1 MLIKSGR
8 LSAQESRLSRRQ
20 VLRGAVGA
28 TSVAIQ
34 LPLLGY
40 LLSESGTAMAATGQV
55 LPLRFGTWFWGL
67 GMNRRVFVPRVTGAD
82 FDFPEEISVLEPLRR
97 HLNLFTGFSVPI
109 DGNPNL
115 CHYSGWVA
123 LRCGATPKSRG
134 DLPGESLDN
143 PIARAVGGGTPFR
156 MINLA
161 ATGNP
166 RDSYSFRD
174 SDSVNPPEISAVDLY
189 QKLFTTGLG
198 SSDGSTTDSKT
209 LLRRSVLSGVMDDAR
224 SLSRSVGAEDRA
236 RLDQFL
242 TSIRELENRLELQ
255 LAPAEVPASCPKAPE
270 QPEGVGV
277 GLDYRLV
284 ESRHTAM
291 ADLLVLALACN
302 KTRVFNMLYSNSAS
316 LITRQGLDSVHH
328 NITHEELF
336 DPKQGIQ
343 VQSSWF
349 LREAFKSFA
358 YFVAAL
364 AKQPEGAGSLIDN
377 VLVYAHSDNEDAKT
391 HVLNGTPMFTVGK
404 AGGRLRTGLHV
415 DGRGDVAT
423 RLGYTVQ
430 RVMGLPVA
438 EWGSGSLQTSREI
451 TEILA

>member
-8 LSAQESRLSRRQ
+8 LSAQEARLSRRQ

-28 TSVAIQ
+28 TAISIP
-34 LPLLGY
+34 LPLLSCF
-40 LLSESGTAMAATGQV
+40 LSESGTAMAATGEA
-55 LPLRFGTWFWGL
+55 LPVRFGTWFWGL
-67 GMNRRVFVPRVTGAD
+67 GMNRRVFVPNRTGAD
-82 FDFPEEISVLEPLRR
+82 FDFPEEIAVLEPLRR
-97 HLNLFTGFSVPI
+97 HLNLFTGYSVPI

-123 LRCGATPKSRG
+123 LRCGATPKSRS

-143 PIARAVGGGTPFR
+143 PIARAIGGGTPFR

-166 RDSYSFRD
+166 RDSYSFRN

-189 QKLFTTGLG
+189 QKLFTMGVPATEG
-198 SSDGSTTDSKT
+198 SADSRM
-209 LLRRSVLSGVMDDAR
+209 LLRRSVLSGVAEDAR
-224 SLSRSVGAEDRA
+224 ALSRALGADDRA
-236 RLDQFL
+236 RLDQFM
-242 TSIRELENRLELQ
+242 SAVRELETRLELQ
-255 LAPAEVPASCPKAPE
+255 LAPAAVPGTCPKMRD
-270 QPEGVGV
+270 QPDGVGV
-277 GLDYRLV
+277 GLDHRLV
-284 ESRHTAM
+284 ETRHQAM
-291 ADLLVLALACN
+291 TDLLVMALACN

-316 LITRQGLDSVHH
+316 LITREGLDSVHH

-343 VQSSWF
+343 LQSSWF

-358 YFVAAL
+358 YFVEAL

-404 AGGRLRTGLHV
+404 AGGRLRTGLHI
-415 DGRGDVAT
+415 DGGGDVAT

-430 RVMGLPVA
+430 RVMGLPVG
-438 EWGSGSLQTSREI
+438 EWGTASLQTSREI